1 MGVLSLIKLPFKYA
15 RYLRRKS
22 IFGAIGFHTSIG
34 KALRITCPQS
44 IYLGDNV
51 SIAPYA
57 WLAAEPHNT
66 EGYAR
71 LVIKDGCTIGDFS
84 HIYATNEVIIEENVL
99 TANFVYISDTNHEYS
114 DINLPILKQPIR
126 KSKVRIGE
134 GSWLGEHV
142 SVCGASIGKH
152 CIIGANSVVTKDIPD
167 YCVAVGSP
175 AKIIKRY
182 SFDENKWKKIDS
194 EKDYAT
200 YMGGV
205 VSTINYWQH
214 KVSFRKCHKSD
225 IIKNPII
232 LTPQHIEL
240 GENVYIGFHARIE
253 GVENYNDRKFTPLII
268 IEDGVSIQ
276 QNLHM
281 TCANKIVI
289 GANTAIA
296 ANVTITDIHHSY
308 TDINTPIEKQ
318 DIIVKEVVI
327 GEDCKIYNNVVILP
341 GVHIGKHVTVGA
353 NSIVTSDLPDY
364 SVAVGMPAK
373 IIKKYDF
380 ENKDWIKV

>member
-1 MGVLSLIKLPFKYA
+1 M
-15 RYLRRKS
+15 R
-22 IFGAIGFHTSIG
+22 
-34 KALRITCPQS
+34 
-44 IYLGDNV
+44 
-51 SIAPYA
+51 
-57 WLAAEPHNT
+57 
-66 EGYAR
+66 
-71 LVIKDGCTIGDFS
+71 
-84 HIYATNEVIIEENVL
+84 HI
-99 TANFVYISDTNHEYS
+99 
-114 DINLPILKQPIR
+114 
-126 KSKVRIGE
+126 
-134 GSWLGEHV
+134 W
-142 SVCGASIGKH
+142 
-152 CIIGANSVVTKDIPD
+152 
-167 YCVAVGSP
+167 
-175 AKIIKRY
+175 
-182 SFDENKWKKIDS
+182 
-194 EKDYAT
+194 
-200 YMGGV
+200 GGV
-205 VSTINYWQH
+205 VSTITYWQH
-214 KVSFRKCHKSD
+214 KASFRKCHKSD